1 MKYQTE
7 IEGMKM
13 PTTEEECV
21 DRYGEGSDEVQENGQ
36 VEKRWL
42 EDNVCYN
49 QALQDVIP
57 VIERAVAAERER
69 TQKNFSL
76 AVHNTCRKHK
86 PEELKALTT
95 LLNEPCLEALTP
107 LPDKE

>member
-1 MKYQTE
+1 MKKTS
-7 IEGMKM
+7 IMHR
-13 PTTEEECV
+13 
-21 DRYGEGSDEVQENGQ
+21 DRGS
-36 VEKRWL
+36 R
-42 EDNVCYN
+42 
-49 QALQDVIP
+49 
-57 VIERAVAAERER
+57 R

>member
-1 MKYQTE
+1 MTLL
-7 IEGMKM
+7 
-13 PTTEEECV
+13 
-21 DRYGEGSDEVQENGQ
+21 
-36 VEKRWL
+36 KRL
-42 EDNVCYN
+42 
-49 QALQDVIP
+49 QAD
-57 VIERAVAAERER
+57 AVAKFETQIRVQYINQTDLENIIANTVTAVLDEERER